1 MLQRLQFQE
10 FFKHKTVDQNASQ
23 SIEQFQE
30 IFKSLDLGKT
40 KHWQK
45 YQDKLGEFI
54 ADFNSWVKDSSRK
67 VNQFNFWT
75 NFLSNIA
82 SVLIDFTRS

>member
-10 FFKHKTVDQNASQ
+10 LLKDKTVDQNPSP

-40 KHWQK
+40 NHCQK
-45 YQDKLGEFI
+45 YEDELSEFI
-54 ADFNSWVKDSSRK
+54 ADFNSWVERIQAEK
-67 VNQFNFWT
+67 VIN
-75 NFLSNIA
+75 
-82 SVLIDFTRS
+82 LISGQIS